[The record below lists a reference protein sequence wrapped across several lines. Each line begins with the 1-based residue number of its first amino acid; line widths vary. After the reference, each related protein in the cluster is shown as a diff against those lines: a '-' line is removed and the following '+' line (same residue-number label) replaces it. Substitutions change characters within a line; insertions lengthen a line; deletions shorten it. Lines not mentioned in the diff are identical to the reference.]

1 MTRLISFC
9 GKYHTMNSFRFG
21 SGLPK
26 LATNAQGHVS
36 ASFDILFDIV
46 ILAIVIVLTLE
57 EYTSV
62 LQLSSLP
69 LPLPF
74 PLGNRYMDPLHCLP

>member
-1 MTRLISFC
+1 
-9 GKYHTMNSFRFG
+9 MNSFRFG

-26 LATNAQGHVS
+26 LATSAQGHVS
-36 ASFDILFDIV
+36 ASSEILLDIV
-46 ILAIVIVLTLE
+46 ILAIVMVLTLE

-69 LPLPF
+69 LPFPL
-74 PLGNRYMDPLHCLP
+74 PLGNRYMEPLHCLP